1 METAEVEFVG
11 SEDVAGEG
19 VAKKEG
25 SKISN
30 LDDQVEGGAVS
41 MEDTDSPFRMSNQDR
56 GHSDQV

>member
-1 METAEVEFVG
+1 MG

>member
-1 METAEVEFVG
+1 MERTEVEFVG
-11 SEDVAGEG
+11 SEDVDGEG

-30 LDDQVEGGAVS
+30 LDDQVEGGTVS

-56 GHSDQV
+56 GQSDQV